1 MRSSERRGSPRP
13 VASSSPSHTSAPLVP
28 ALGTQPP
35 LLHPRHAA
43 GHLLDGRPQRLPHSR
58 HRVHDSL
65 EVSGWEE
72 TITLL
77 LLWWT
82 TDQQRMA
89 LVLDHVVLIISVS
102 KNYMKSRINKLYQ
115 NIRQVMFHS
124 LLIQTQYWL
133 DLACLPGPVFLPM
146 DVTTVGWRLTEINPD
161 KAAARWSLLQP
172 DAQS

>member
-1 MRSSERRGSPRP
+1 MRSSERRCSSRP

-43 GHLLDGRPQRLPHSR
+43 GHLLDGRPQRPPHSR

-82 TDQQRMA
+82 ADQQRMA
-89 LVLDHVVLIISVS
+89 LVLNHVVLIISVS
-102 KNYMKSRINKLYQ
+102 KNYMKSRINSKLYQ
-115 NIRQVMFHS
+115 NIRQVMVHS

-133 DLACLPGPVFLPM
+133 DLACSVFLPM
-146 DVTTVGWRLTEINPD
+146 EVTTVGWRLTTINPD
-161 KAAARWSLLQP
+161 KAAARWSLLQA